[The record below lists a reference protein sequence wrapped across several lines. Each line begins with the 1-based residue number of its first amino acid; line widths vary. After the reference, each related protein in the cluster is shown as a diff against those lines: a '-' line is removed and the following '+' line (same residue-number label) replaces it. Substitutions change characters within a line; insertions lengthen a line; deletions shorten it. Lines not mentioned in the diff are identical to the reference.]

1 MSSTS
6 PASTNSGHSG
16 QSKEVTS
23 VCNSISSSPLSL
35 VQLHSVHPDPVKL
48 IDERIKVFTGLMAT
62 CGILNC
68 FPPVVLYE

>member
-35 VQLHSVHPDPVKL
+35 VQLHSDPVKL
-48 IDERIKVFTGLMAT
+48 IDERIKVCT
-62 CGILNC
+62 
-68 FPPVVLYE
+68 